1 MSILWYYR
9 ITMRIYTAVL
19 LLLALVVRSPL
30 AANLEMSADNF
41 EQTLSMQE
49 LNQQRAELL
58 SSLPKVRATGDTE
71 EVNRTIQEIVQIEN
85 EMQALKKPTRVNNSS
100 PQAVLESNEPAPVVH
115 REAWDVFKEF

>member
-1 MSILWYYR
+1 
-9 ITMRIYTAVL
+9 MRIYTAVL
-19 LLLALVVRSPL
+19 LLLALVVRSPV
-30 AANLEMSADNF
+30 AANLEMSPGDF